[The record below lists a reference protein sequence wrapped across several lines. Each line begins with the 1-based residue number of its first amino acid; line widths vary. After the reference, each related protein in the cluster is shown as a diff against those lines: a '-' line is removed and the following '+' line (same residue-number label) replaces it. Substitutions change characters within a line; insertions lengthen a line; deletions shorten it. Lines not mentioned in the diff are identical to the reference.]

1 MSWFQRVKNVV
12 IGLCMILGA
21 AILLIGT
28 DGGSVFVMLILAASL
43 IIRGI
48 SDLIYYITM
57 ARFMV
62 GGKLFL
68 FIGTVF
74 IDFGVFTISLADE
87 SKIVV
92 VLYLIGFHAFAG
104 LVNLLRAREA
114 RRYKSSAWRINMAQG
129 VTSLLILAASLIFAR
144 DEGMLVLLYCA
155 GMVYS
160 AFLRIFSAFRR
171 TAVVYIQ

>member
-1 MSWFQRVKNVV
+1 MSWFQRVKNIV

-21 AILLIGT
+21 AILLIGA
-28 DGGSVFVMLILAASL
+28 DSGCVFVMLILAFSL
-43 IIRGI
+43 IVRGI
-48 SDLIYYITM
+48 SELIYYITM
-57 ARFMV
+57 GRFMV

-68 FIGTVF
+68 FIGVVF
-74 IDFGVFTISLADE
+74 LDFGLFTVSLADE

-92 VLYLIGFHAFAG
+92 VLYLIGVHAFAG

-114 RRYKSSAWRINMAQG
+114 MRYKSPAWRINMAQG

-155 GMVYS
+155 GLVYS
-160 AFLRIFSAFRR
+160 AFLRIYSAFRR

>member
-1 MSWFQRVKNVV
+1 MSNFQRVQNVV
-12 IGLCMILGA
+12 IGLCMILCA
-21 AILLIGT
+21 VILLAGED
-28 DGGSVFVMLILAASL
+28 DGCYLVMLILAFSL

-48 SDLIYYITM
+48 AELIYYVTM
-57 ARFMV
+57 ARHMV
-62 GGKLFL
+62 GGKLIL
-68 FIGTVF
+68 FIGVVLV
-74 IDFGVFTISLADE
+74 DFGIFTISLADE
-87 SKIVV
+87 SKVVV

-114 RRYKSSAWRINMAQG
+114 RRHKSSAWRINMAQG

-144 DEGMLVLLYCA
+144 DEGVLVLLYCA

-160 AFLRIFSAFRR
+160 AFLRIYSAFRR

>member
-1 MSWFQRVKNVV
+1 MSLFQRVQNIV
-12 IGLCMILGA
+12 IGLCMLISA
-21 AILLIGT
+21 AILILWPEDGSLII
-28 DGGSVFVMLILAASL
+28 MLFLAASL

-48 SDLIYYITM
+48 SELIYYITM
-57 ARFMV
+57 GRFMV

-68 FIGTVF
+68 FIGVVF
-74 IDFGVFTISLADE
+74 LDFGLFTVSLADE

-92 VLYLIGFHAFAG
+92 VLYLIGVHAFAG

-114 RRYKSSAWRINMAQG
+114 MRYKSPAWRINMAQG

-155 GMVYS
+155 GLVYS
-160 AFLRIFSAFRR
+160 AFLRIYSAFRR

>member
-21 AILLIGT
+21 AILLIRT

-68 FIGTVF
+68 FIGAVF
-74 IDFGVFTISLADE
+74 FDFGVFTISLADE

-160 AFLRIFSAFRR
+160 AFLRIYSAFRR

>member
-12 IGLCMILGA
+12 IALCMILGA
-21 AILLIGT
+21 VILLLGEEN
-28 DGGSVFVMLILAASL
+28 GCFLVMLILACSL

-48 SDLIYYITM
+48 SEFIYYITM

-68 FIGTVF
+68 FISAVF
-74 IDFGVFTISLADE
+74 FDFGVFTISLADE

-144 DEGMLVLLYCA
+144 DEGMLILLYCA

-160 AFLRIFSAFRR
+160 AFLRIYSAFRR